1 MAVKTRDAAVE
12 AAKQPTSQYTPA
24 GPKYAETSTGRRLA
38 LARWITARTNPLTAR
53 VAVNHIWLRHFNQP
67 LVPSVFDFGLNGK
80 PPSHPALFDWLAMEL
95 MESGW
100 KMKSLHRLIVTS
112 QAYRRSS
119 GGDPARDETLAKNT
133 ALDPE
138 NVWLWRMT
146 PRRLEA
152 EIVRDCTLAAAGSL
166 NPTPFGPD
174 LDQNTGL
181 TVPRRSIY
189 FRSAKEKK
197 MTFLALFD
205 SANVVE
211 CYRRTESV
219 VPQQALAM
227 ANSPLA
233 LAQSRVLAASL
244 SKEADESAR
253 FIELAFARVL
263 SRPPTGEEQRECLQF
278 LATQTQRF
286 TTAGLTTFAAG
297 EATTVPPSQDP
308 QQRARENLVHVLL
321 NHNDFVTVR

>member
-1 MAVKTRDAAVE
+1 
-12 AAKQPTSQYTPA
+12 
-24 GPKYAETSTGRRLA
+24 
-38 LARWITARTNPLTAR
+38 
-53 VAVNHIWLRHFNQP
+53 
-67 LVPSVFDFGLNGK
+67 
-80 PPSHPALFDWLAMEL
+80 
-95 MESGW
+95 
-100 KMKSLHRLIVTS
+100 
-112 QAYRRSS
+112 
-119 GGDPARDETLAKNT
+119 
-133 ALDPE
+133 
-138 NVWLWRMT
+138 MT

-166 NPTPFGPD
+166 DPAPFGPD

-197 MTFLALFD
+197 MPFLALFD

-233 LAQSRVLAASL
+233 LAQSRVLAARL
-244 SKEADESAR
+244 SKDAGDPAR
-253 FIELAFARVL
+253 FVELAFARVL
-263 SRPPTGEEQRECLQF
+263 SRPPTAEEQSECLQF
-278 LATQTQRF
+278 LAAQAQRL
-286 TTAGLTTFAAG
+286 TAAGLTTFAAG
-297 EATTVPPSQDP
+297 PPAGVPPSRDP